1 MEFTADELIML
12 ETAVENQIKEC
23 QSRYEIFNADD
34 SDSVMAK
41 SALERKEAFESI
53 LKKLEYTRIY
63 KNNKKEKLK

>member
-34 SDSVMAK
+34 SCPVMAK

-53 LKKLEYTRIY
+53 LEKLEYTRIY

>member
-23 QSRYEIFNADD
+23 QSRYEIFSVDD

-41 SALERKEAFESI
+41 SALKRKDAFERI
-53 LKKLEYTRIY
+53 LKKLEYTRIK
-63 KNNKKEKLK
+63 KN

>member
-23 QSRYEIFNADD
+23 QSCYEIFNADD
-34 SDSVMAK
+34 SDSVIAK
-41 SALERKEAFESI
+41 SALERNCAFERI

>member
-23 QSRYEIFNADD
+23 QSRYEIFNADN

-41 SALERKEAFESI
+41 SALERKEAFERI
-53 LKKLEYTRIY
+53 LKKLEYE
-63 KNNKKEKLK
+63 NL